1 MDSNKIFNIHKYLRV
16 CLQEGTAGTT
26 NQASLPNITGNA
38 SFCGRAG
45 SAGPGCLKKSVY
57 SNAAPAGANLYGIS
71 NLIFDASDSNT
82 IYGLSDTVMPN
93 SINFLVVIYL
103 GK

>member
-1 MDSNKIFNIHKYLRV
+1 MRASLGGD
-16 CLQEGTAGTT
+16 AGTT

-45 SAGPGCLKKSVY
+45 SAGPGCFAQSVY
-57 SNAAPAGANLYGIS
+57 KNAAPAGANLYGIS
-71 NLIFDASDSNT
+71 DLIFDASDSNS
-82 IYGLSDTVMPN
+82 IYGLSNTVIPRSVN
-93 SINFLVVIYL
+93 TPLVIYL